1 MTNYNFKVCILGAY
15 GVGKT
20 SLVRR
25 YIHSI
30 FSDKYL
36 STIGTKISKK
46 SIKIGDKDIELI
58 LWDISGQDE
67 FSSISKI
74 QLTGSFV
81 NIVLID
87 PTRKSTVKVAQDIIQ
102 DLEENMPDIPILK
115 VISKADIPNEWELT
129 VEEITEAF
137 PKSLLTSAKTGLN
150 VDSLFASAA
159 EKALKVSDYSDRG
172 LT

>member
-46 SIKIGDKDIELI
+46 SLQINDKKIELI

-74 QLTGSFV
+74 QLTGSFA

-87 PTRKSTVKVAQDIIQ
+87 PTRKSTVKVAKDIIR
-102 DLEENMPDIPILK
+102 DLQETTPGVPIIT
-115 VISKADIPNEWELT
+115 VISKADIPNEWELS
-129 VEEITEAF
+129 VEDLSKDF
-137 PKSLLTSAKTGLN
+137 PKSTLTSAKSGLN
-150 VDSLFASAA
+150 VESLF
-159 EKALKVSDYSDRG
+159 L
-172 LT
+172 

>member
-46 SIKIGDKDIELI
+46 SLKIADNDIELI
-58 LWDISGQDE
+58 IWDISGQDE
-67 FSSISKI
+67 FSNISKI

-81 NIVLID
+81 NIVLAD
-87 PTRKSTVKVAQDIIQ
+87 PTRKNTIKVAEDIAA
-102 DLEENMPDIPILK
+102 DLQQTSPDVPIIH
-115 VISKADIPNEWELT
+115 VISKADIPNEWQMS
-129 VEEITEAF
+129 VDEISKIF

-150 VDSLFASAA
+150 VESLFTSAA
-159 EKALKVSDYSDRG
+159 EKALKIAD
-172 LT
+172 